1 MKTLILLPL
10 GGREKL
16 GEEWNQGIS
25 QQEEYQGTILI
36 LHLGSRFTM
45 AVFIIT
51 LYTVNDFLCI
61 FCVHCK
67 FNNKKIF

>member
-25 QQEEYQGTILI
+25 QQKEYEGTILI
-36 LHLGSRFTM
+36 LHLDNGFTM
-45 AVFIIT
+45 AVFTIT
-51 LYTVNDFLCI
+51 LHMVNYFLC
-61 FCVHCK
+61 VL
-67 FNNKKIF
+67 